1 MVRAVPRR
9 IPLVGVAVVLAAV
22 AVGAAMPTASSGSKG
37 LEAITEKLAR
47 EYKDVRQMP
56 AGELSGLLESAR
68 QSVVLLDVRS
78 PEENAV
84 SQIPG
89 ATRIDPGSP
98 AGKVLAAAGDIK
110 GKTVVFYCSVGAR
123 SGRLAS
129 SVQDA
134 LKAKGAAGV
143 ANLYGG
149 IFGWH
154 NQSRPLEQ
162 AGKPT
167 AFVHPYNAQW
177 AASLDHPGLAR
188 MTPEAAAGTAAR

>member
-1 MVRAVPRR
+1 MTRSASRCIHPVGFAV
-9 IPLVGVAVVLAAV
+9 LLAAATV
-22 AVGAAMPTASSGSKG
+22 VVTIPAASAGSKG
-37 LEAITEKLAR
+37 LEAVSEKLAR
-47 EYKDVRQMP
+47 EYKNVRQMP
-56 AGELSGLLESAR
+56 ADELARMLETAR
-68 QSVVLLDVRS
+68 QSVVVLDVRT

-89 ATRIDPGSP
+89 ATRIDPGS
-98 AGKVLAAAGDIK
+98 AAEQVLAATGDVK

-134 LKAKGAAGV
+134 LKSQGAAGV

-149 IFGWH
+149 IFSWH

-167 AFVHPYNAQW
+167 TFVHPYSAQW
-177 AASLDHPGLAR
+177 AASLDHPELAR
-188 MTPEAAAGTAAR
+188 MKP